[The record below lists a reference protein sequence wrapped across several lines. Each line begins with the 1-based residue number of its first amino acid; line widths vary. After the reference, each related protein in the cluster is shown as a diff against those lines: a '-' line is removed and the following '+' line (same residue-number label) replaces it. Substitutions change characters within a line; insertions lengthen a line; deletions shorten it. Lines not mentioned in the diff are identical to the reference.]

1 MMKDVSFTE
10 QLLDLLQKQSYYAGK
25 LSAVLEIDESDFLED
40 SRGLNKKRF
49 LNRAKS
55 IIKLYNKHG
64 FYLRD
69 GKKIMKSQKEACEV
83 LKEIIKENNKDVSDS
98 QIESFGISPKGIP
111 TVFSLQV
118 IDFVAEKEEI
128 DYDEILGMLDICKRL
143 GLIAQL
149 YELCQLKTRNMDL
162 VENLMYSNCVEVM
175 QELEYSDFYDLA
187 RDVYTYS
194 NFNLDDYDSVIEAA
208 LALGEN
214 FDQGIDEL
222 SKNKVKVYTK

>member
-1 MMKDVSFTE
+1 MEDVSFTE

-69 GKKIMKSQKEACEV
+69 GKKIMKSQREACTV
-83 LKEIIKENNKDVSDS
+83 LKEIVKEDTKDLFDER
-98 QIESFGISPKGIP
+98 IESFGISPRGIP
-111 TVFSLQV
+111 TVFSEHV
-118 IDFVAEKEEI
+118 IDYIAEKEGI
-128 DYDEILGMLDICKRL
+128 GYDDILAMLDICRSL

-149 YELCQLKTRNMDL
+149 YELCQFKNKNMDI
-162 VENLMYSNCVEVM
+162 VENLMYSKCVEVM
-175 QELEYSDFYDLA
+175 NQLEYSDSYDLA

-194 NFNLDDYDSVIEAA
+194 NFNLDDYDSVIEAS

-214 FDQGIDEL
+214 FDQGIDCL
-222 SKNKVKVYTK
+222 SRNNVKVYTK